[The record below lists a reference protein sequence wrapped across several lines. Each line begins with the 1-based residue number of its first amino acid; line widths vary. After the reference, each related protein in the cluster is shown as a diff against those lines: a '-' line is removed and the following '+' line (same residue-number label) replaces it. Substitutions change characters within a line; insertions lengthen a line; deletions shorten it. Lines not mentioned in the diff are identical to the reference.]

1 MLTSKNIDQYT
12 DTHINS
18 KHFYWADY
26 HAHSSYSSQILC
38 AREPWHHAWFHRLVD
53 GCVLASQM
61 VNSELQTARHACGK
75 HCAWCNCDATR
86 IATDSDIA
94 RCMHVCVYVYVRVCG
109 YYFVFTCVHFS
120 FVLLCRPASLGK
132 KISVETAVATAATK
146 AAATVPFL
154 ASQAKTSATRRAT
167 LSFGWLAPASS
178 ISVSR
183 ILYGPTTAAP
193 GEVPRS
199 RCFALTLALAL
210 ALALARVLSLS
221 RLLSVLLS
229 LALTRARVL
238 SFPLSLT
245 LIVLL
250 SLYFFLLLSHHLSL
264 SHAPVYLCLRLSVC
278 LNVSVS
284 TSVCLSMCE
293 HPRMQQ
299 IAVTTPHL
307 HGFDPSPPSL
317 RPSYRMFL
325 LFPCLASSGLLA
337 SMGLKM
343 KWLLCHPVGN
353 D

>member
-1 MLTSKNIDQYT
+1 MRSWTLASCLVPSACWWLRTGFSNGQQWVANRPACMQET
-12 DTHINS
+12 LCVVQLWCDTHCD
-18 KHFYWADY
+18 W
-26 HAHSSYSSQILC
+26 L
-38 AREPWHHAWFHRLVD
+38 WHCTLY
-53 GCVLASQM
+53 
-61 VNSELQTARHACGK
+61 ACM
-75 HCAWCNCDATR
+75 R
-86 IATDSDIA
+86 
-94 RCMHVCVYVYVRVCG
+94 VCVCSCMWVCCCVC
-109 YYFVFTCVHFS
+109 FVFMCVHFS

-183 ILYGPTTAAP
+183 IPYGPTTAAP
-193 GEVPRS
+193 GEIPRS
-199 RCFALTLALAL
+199 CCLALTLAFAL

-353 D
+353 DWLLVVALF